1 MNEKREAYIRVAVA
15 MSKAG
20 AENLRLTKSH
30 SDYFLRGIIDWAE
43 DGGKANLSHKRAP
56 LTYRYSVKAGSMKYE
71 KTAYEDRN
79 RRDADKEKKLHAE
92 HVIPN
97 IVVFNKFVEMVE
109 SGSSEQELSEFLDE
123 NCEII
128 VITKAEAALLDSVLG
143 LRKEMPDGWEWGDDR
158 YARLSVAGI
167 KIEQ

>member
-1 MNEKREAYIRVAVA
+1 
-15 MSKAG
+15 
-20 AENLRLTKSH
+20 
-30 SDYFLRGIIDWAE
+30 
-43 DGGKANLSHKRAP
+43 
-56 LTYRYSVKAGSMKYE
+56 MKYE